1 MQPSAT
7 DISTKAT
14 EMYLDLLGGCL
25 SRTVIPEFY
34 EPFTR
39 PSRPIF
45 RMLFPPLRR
54 FLNSKGIELVRPY
67 RMTPEMRLSGTDF
80 PWPPDAETMIG
91 TKRLLNLRYCVR
103 TVIEDQVPGDFIET
117 GVWRGGACIFMRGAL
132 RVYGDTSRTVWVADS
147 FEGLPKPDPKYPAD
161 NDDKFWTFDA
171 LRVSLEQVKENFA
184 RYGMLDDRVKFLKG
198 WFKDTLPTAP
208 IEKLAIL
215 RLDGD
220 MYESTMDGL
229 KALYDK
235 VSPGGFIIVDDYY
248 CVKGCQTAV
257 DEFRDERRIRDEI
270 FNIDGMGSY
279 WRKS

>member
-1 MQPSAT
+1 
-7 DISTKAT
+7 
-14 EMYLDLLGGCL
+14 
-25 SRTVIPEFY
+25 
-34 EPFTR
+34 
-39 PSRPIF
+39 
-45 RMLFPPLRR
+45 
-54 FLNSKGIELVRPY
+54 
-67 RMTPEMRLSGTDF
+67 
-80 PWPPDAETMIG
+80 MIG